1 MFFNALFH
9 LWPIVI
15 ANSESSNM
23 LQNIRDKSQGVLAW
37 TIVILLIATFALWGV
52 HSYVTGEKSSDAA
65 AYVDH
70 QPIFQTAVNASYQ
83 RMRQQRQLQ
92 LGADF
97 SLSTS
102 AEAELKQQALN
113 QLILSQVL
121 IDAAHKAGYRVT
133 TSQVDEA
140 LLKIPAFQE
149 NGQFSANRF
158 HDIINGILYTQDQ
171 FLADMRSSMLINQV
185 QGGYINSA
193 FALPNEV
200 DKAIKLVNQKRDI
213 SYLII
218 PASRFAKNVQVS
230 SDEIKQYYNTH
241 QKEFQSPEQVSIEYL
256 ELSLNEIKNNLHFDP
271 SKLQQY
277 YENNLGNYTKP
288 AQWHVATILIKL
300 PEGASP
306 TDIAN
311 IKKKAQDIYT
321 QLKAGKDFAILAQ
334 QYSEDVSSAKKGG
347 ELDWYSAGTLDPVF
361 EKTAAS
367 LQKPGDISQPV
378 KTAYGL
384 SIIKLLGEQK
394 PTVLPFDQVK
404 VQVENALA
412 QQQAEQIFS
421 QQSDKLSNLTYANP
435 NSLDVAAKAL
445 NLSIQTTGLFD
456 RAGAKTGIIANPRV
470 ISAAFSNDVLQQK
483 NNSDLIQLDPSTVV
497 VLRIKEHKPASIL
510 PMADVQNTLQMKL
523 RSKKAQQEAQQFGQQ
538 LMDNIRNKKSDLLTL
553 SKQYSLSLQE
563 DKNAGRYD
571 SKVDNLILSEAFR
584 LPRPDDAT
592 QISLKGISLP
602 SGDYTVI
609 LVNAVHDGILSSQDN
624 IQRHI
629 FQEEMEGNYGHI
641 DYQLYVREL
650 MKKAKINNI
659 SANTASPA

>member
-1 MFFNALFH
+1 
-9 LWPIVI
+9 
-15 ANSESSNM
+15 M

-52 HSYVTGEKSSDAA
+52 HSYVTDEKSSDAA
-65 AYVDH
+65 ATVDH
-70 QPIFQTAVNASYQ
+70 HPITQSQVNASYQ
-83 RMRQQRQLQ
+83 RMRQQRQVQ

-97 SLSTS
+97 SLSQS
-102 AEAELKQQALN
+102 AEAALKKQALD

-133 TSQVDEA
+133 TGQVDEA
-140 LLKIPAFQE
+140 LLKIPAFQV

-158 HDIINGILYTQDQ
+158 HDILNGILYSQDQ

-200 DKAIKLVNQKRDI
+200 DTAIKLVNQKRDI

-218 PASRFAKNVQVS
+218 PASRFAKNIQVS
-230 SDEIKQYYNTH
+230 PDEVKQYYNTH
-241 QKEFQSPEQVSIEYL
+241 QTEFRSPEQVSIEYL
-256 ELSLNEIKNNLHFDP
+256 ELSLNDIKKNLHFDP

-300 PEGASP
+300 PEGTSVA
-306 TDIAN
+306 DMAK
-311 IKKKAQDIYT
+311 IKQKAQDIYA
-321 QLKAGKDFAILAQ
+321 QLKSGKDFATLAR
-334 QYSEDVSSAKKGG
+334 QYSEDSSSAKKGG
-347 ELDWYSAGTLDPVF
+347 ELDWFSAGTLDPVF
-361 EKTAAS
+361 EKTTAS
-367 LQKPGDISQPV
+367 LQKPGDISEPV
-378 KTAYGL
+378 KTGYGF

-404 VQVENALA
+404 TQVENTLA

-421 QQSDKLSNLTYANP
+421 QQSDKLANLTYANP
-435 NSLDVAAKAL
+435 NSLDVAVKAL
-445 NLSIQTTGLFD
+445 NLSIQATGLFD

-470 ISAAFSNDVLQQK
+470 VNAAFSNDVLQQK
-483 NNSDLIQLDPSTVV
+483 NNSDLLQLDPGTVI
-497 VLRIKEHKPASIL
+497 VLRIKDHKPASIL
-510 PMADVQNTLQMKL
+510 PMADVQNTLLVKL
-523 RSKKAQQEAQQFGQQ
+523 RGKKAQQEAQQFGQQ
-538 LMDNIRNKKSDLLTL
+538 LIDNIRSKKSDLPAL

-571 SKVDNLILSEAFR
+571 TKVDNFILNEAFR
-584 LPRPDDAT
+584 MPHPDSS
-592 QISLKGISLP
+592 QISLKGVSLP
-602 SGDYTVI
+602 SGDYAII
-609 LVNAVHDGILSSQDN
+609 LLNAVHDGALSPQDN
-624 IQRHI
+624 IQHRI

-650 MKKAKINNI
+650 MKKAKIKSHNPP
-659 SANTASPA
+659 ANTTPQV